1 MVTLITGGI
10 KSGKTSYGLSLG
22 KLYTSKAYIATAVSF
37 DNEMKD
43 KIEMH
48 QKERGKLWKTVEEP
62 IEISKALFSITEDFV
77 MIDCVT
83 LWLNNLIYYEKD
95 IDLYIKSFCDTL
107 IYCPKEV
114 IIVTNEIGLGVIPE
128 KKNIREYINKLG
140 LLNQKIGEI
149 ADRVV
154 LMVSGIPIYI
164 KGEK

>member
-83 LWLNNLIYYEKD
+83 LWLNNLMYYEKD

>member
-37 DNEMKD
+37 DNEMKV

-48 QKERGKLWKTVEEP
+48 QKERGRLWETVEEP
-62 IEISKALFSITEDFV
+62 IEISKALYSITEDFV

>member
-62 IEISKALFSITEDFV
+62 IEISKALYSITEDFV

>member
-37 DNEMKD
+37 DNEMKV

-48 QKERGKLWKTVEEP
+48 QKERGRLWETVEEP
-62 IEISKALFSITEDFV
+62 IEISKALYSITEDFV

-83 LWLNNLIYYEKD
+83 LWLNNLMYYEKD

>member
-62 IEISKALFSITEDFV
+62 IEISKALYSITEDFV

-83 LWLNNLIYYEKD
+83 LWLNNLMYYEKD

>member
-37 DNEMKD
+37 DNEMKV

-48 QKERGKLWKTVEEP
+48 QKERGRLWETVEEP
-62 IEISKALFSITEDFV
+62 IEISKALYSITEDFV

-83 LWLNNLIYYEKD
+83 LWLNNLMYYEKD
-95 IDLYIKSFCDTL
+95 IDLYIKSFCGTL